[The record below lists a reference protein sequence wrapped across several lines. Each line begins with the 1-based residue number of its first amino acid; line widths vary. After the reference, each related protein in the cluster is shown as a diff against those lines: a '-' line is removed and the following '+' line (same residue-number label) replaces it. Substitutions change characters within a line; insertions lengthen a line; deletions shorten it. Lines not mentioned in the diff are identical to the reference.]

1 MAQEAGLQV
10 FSTCPSSSQCG
21 ADYLD
26 KLGRIGRWSEHAGCT
41 GSLIYTDNSLVDPWL
56 VAQALIQNTETL
68 CPLVAVQP
76 VYMHPYSVAKMVS
89 SLGHLYG
96 RRVFLN
102 MVAGGFKNDLIALND
117 NTPHD
122 QRYER
127 LTEYTDIIQRLLDGE
142 HVTTEGK
149 FFQAKNLTLTPPL
162 PPELKG
168 GILMSGSSD
177 AGMAAAR
184 QTGAI
189 AIQYPE
195 PPENCKPLE
204 PGPSYGFRVGI
215 VTRPKEAEAWDVA
228 DKRFPDDRQGQIT
241 RFIASKVSDSSWHK
255 RLAQLSAE
263 ELSAEEAADAAEPQA
278 RQTYWLH
285 PFGQYHT
292 NCPYLVGS
300 YTNVAAEIAR
310 YLALG
315 YRTIILDTPAA
326 EEEFYHIGKVL
337 PLASHANAR
346 EGTLNA

>member
-1 MAQEAGLQV
+1 M
-10 FSTCPSSSQCG
+10 
-21 ADYLD
+21 D
-26 KLGRIGRWSEHAGCT
+26 KLARIGRWSERAGCT

-56 VAQALIQNTETL
+56 VAQALIRSTDSL

-76 VYMHPYSVAKMVS
+76 AYMHPYAVAKMVS
-89 SLGHLYG
+89 SLGHLHG
-96 RRVFLN
+96 RRVYLN

-127 LTEYTDIIQRLLDGE
+127 LTEYTNIVRQLLDGE

-149 FFQAKNLTLTPPL
+149 FFQVKNLALTPPL
-162 PPELKG
+162 QPELRG
-168 GILMSGSSD
+168 GILMSGSSE
-177 AGMAAAR
+177 AGMSAATA
-184 QTGAI
+184 TGAV

-195 PPENCKPLE
+195 PAESCKPVA
-204 PGPSYGFRVGI
+204 PGLPYGIRVGI
-215 VTRPKEAEAWDVA
+215 VTRPDEDEAWDVA

-241 RFIASKVSDSSWHK
+241 RFVASKTSDSSWHK
-255 RLAQLSAE
+255 RLSQLSAE
-263 ELSAEEAADAAEPQA
+263 ESNAPQPSA

-300 YTNVAAEIAR
+300 YTNVAAEVAR
-310 YLALG
+310 YVGLG

-337 PLASHANAR
+337 PLANQTNAR
-346 EGTLNA
+346 QGSLNA

>member
-1 MAQEAGLQV
+1 MGQEAALQV

-21 ADYLD
+21 ADYLER
-26 KLGRIGRWSEHAGCT
+26 LGRIGRWSEHAGCT

-56 VAQALIQNTETL
+56 VAQALIQNTESL

-76 VYMHPYSVAKMVS
+76 AYMHPYSVAKMVS

-122 QRYER
+122 ERYQR
-127 LTEYTDIIQRLLDGE
+127 LTEYTNIIKRLLDGE
-142 HVTTEGK
+142 HVTAEGK
-149 FFQAKNLTLTPPL
+149 FFQVKNLALTPPL
-162 PPELKG
+162 APELRG
-168 GILMSGSSD
+168 GILMSGSSE
-177 AGMAAAR
+177 AGMTAAGN
-184 QTGAI
+184 TGAV

-195 PPENCKPLE
+195 PSENCKPLA
-204 PGPSYGFRVGI
+204 PGPSYGIRVGI
-215 VTRPKEAEAWDVA
+215 VTRPKEDEAWEVA

-255 RLAQLSAE
+255 RLSQLN
-263 ELSAEEAADAAEPQA
+263 AEEASAPQPEA

-300 YTNVAAEIAR
+300 YANVATEVAR
-310 YLALG
+310 YVDLG

-337 PLASHANAR
+337 PLANHENTRQGPVNA
-346 EGTLNA
+346 